1 MSSDTSQVQE
11 PTGKRYIPRPQ
22 ELSTEYLRDILD
34 EYYMSKWNPNRE
46 TVAAV
51 QKWKDWPLVF
61 RMPDVKKDFTILI
74 DNGVVQSVTV
84 GLPDRPRILCVMLA
98 ETMQRIYY
106 DETTAAIEAISG
118 RIKIRGNEVERRR
131 LLAAISFLTW

>member
-1 MSSDTSQVQE
+1 MSQEQPDADTR
-11 PTGKRYIPRPQ
+11 GYIPRP
-22 ELSTEYLRDILD
+22 EEVNAEYMRDILD
-34 EYYMSKWNPNRE
+34 AYYMKKWNPNKD

-51 QKWKDWPLVF
+51 SQWKNWPLVV
-61 RMPDVKKDFTILI
+61 RMPDIKEDFTIHI
-74 DNGVVQSVTV
+74 DNGVVQHVSK
-84 GLPDRPRILCVMLA
+84 GLPERPRILCVMLS

-106 DETTAAIEAISG
+106 DETTAAIESISG